1 MPPSCCAP
9 REGQHNGLLA
19 GQGCLSVGGEGVWG
33 MCTQHCA
40 VCLSLPARVDV
51 CKSSWWDG
59 SQAGCQP
66 ALPPHLPLLR
76 LYPFAQPY
84 RSVYELYCDYVLKNP
99 FHEMDQVIK
108 SELFDQNLLA
118 LLAAVN
124 RRWGV
129 GLPQ

>member
-1 MPPSCCAP
+1 MP
-9 REGQHNGLLA
+9 
-19 GQGCLSVGGEGVWG
+19 GCLR
-33 MCTQHCA
+33 H
-40 VCLSLPARVDV
+40 
-51 CKSSWWDG
+51 
-59 SQAGCQP
+59 
-66 ALPPHLPLLR
+66 LPPR
-76 LYPFAQPY
+76 LFPAQPY